1 MNMTPYIYIYIYIKK
16 KQLAADNNLL
26 RLGVLFKVDST
37 FCLPKMMHISLSL
50 IVLVFSNK
58 KKCIFPINNPI

>member
-1 MNMTPYIYIYIYIKK
+1 MNMTPYIYIYI

-50 IVLVFSNK
+50 IVLVF
-58 KKCIFPINNPI
+58 

>member
-1 MNMTPYIYIYIYIKK
+1 MNMTPYIYIYI

-50 IVLVFSNK
+50 IVLVFSKKK
-58 KKCIFPINNPI
+58 KKCISLSITQSDF

>member
-1 MNMTPYIYIYIYIKK
+1 MNMTPYIYIKK

-50 IVLVFSNK
+50 IVLVFSKK
-58 KKCIFPINNPI
+58 KKCISLSITQSDF